1 MKRLLP
7 LSLLLSLSCATTPAK
22 PATAVPRALKL
33 PGAPAE
39 GVGLDYLAYDPV
51 RHRVWIPAGN
61 TARVDVVD
69 TRTDKLEEITGF
81 ATREVERNGKKRT
94 VGPSAAAVANDMV
107 FIGNRGDSSVCAFD
121 AATLDKKG
129 CLALAS
135 TPDAL
140 LWIAS
145 RKELWVTT
153 PRAKGISVIDA
164 ANPAA
169 LRLATQ
175 LTFEGEPEGFSAD
188 EGHGRVFTNLED
200 KDRTLTI
207 DLANRRTVNDWP
219 SGCGEDGPKGL
230 LIDPAL
236 GFLVVACPA
245 SLEVFDAVHGGAP
258 LSTLDVGAG
267 VDSFDYLASSHT
279 LYVGAARAA
288 SLIVA
293 RLDPQGHLTAISR
306 TPTVPGARNPVVT
319 EDGTA
324 YLTDSSEGSVLVV
337 PPAPIPESP

>member
-7 LSLLLSLSCATTPAK
+7 LALLLSLSCVTTPAK
-22 PATAVPRALKL
+22 PTAAVMRALKL
-33 PGAPAE
+33 PGAPAD

-61 TARVDVVD
+61 TGRVDVVD
-69 TRTDKLEEITGF
+69 TRTGTLEEIPGF

-94 VGPSAAAVANDMV
+94 VGPSAAAVAGDAV

-121 AATLDKKG
+121 AVTLAKKG

-140 LWIAS
+140 LWISS

-164 ANPAA
+164 ADPAA
-169 LRLATQ
+169 LRLQTQ

-188 EGHGRVFTNLED
+188 EGRSRVFTNLED

-207 DLANRRTVNDWP
+207 DLASRRTINDWP
-219 SGCGEDGPKGL
+219 SGCGEGGPKGL

-245 SLEVFDAVHGGAP
+245 SLEVFDAGHGGAP
-258 LSTLDVGAG
+258 LSTLDTGDG
-267 VDSFDYLASSHT
+267 VDSFDYLAPSHA

-288 SLIVA
+288 SLTVA
-293 RLDPQGHLTAISR
+293 RLDAQGHLTAISR
-306 TPTVPGARNPVVT
+306 VPTAKGARNPVVT

-324 YLTDSSEGSVLVV
+324 YLTDALEGSVLVV
-337 PPAPIPESP
+337 PPVPAP